1 MSLLLLF
8 RAGRKFVQRIIAS
21 GRRIVKMPLHIFL
34 AGIASEEKVGTPV
47 VELIIMA
54 GGIASAEDVGS
65 AFATLGREDRSKAIE
80 YEYDEILTLLMAA

>member
-8 RAGRKFVQRIIAS
+8 RAGKKIVRRIIAS
-21 GRRIVKMPLHIFL
+21 GRRIIKMPLHIFL
-34 AGIASEEKVGTPV
+34 TGIESEEKVGTPV

-54 GGIASAEDVGS
+54 GGIASVEDIGS
-65 AFATLGREDRSKAIE
+65 VRITLVREDRSKAVE